1 MKSSDRPKFGNLQ
14 NLKVLNAGAVIAAP
28 FVCELF
34 AEQGADVIELEST
47 VAPDMYRMYGDAWS
61 VDRRN
66 QRMITL
72 NIPSPEGKE
81 ILLQMVKWADV
92 LVESSK
98 GGTWEKWG
106 LTDEVLWEA
115 NPALVILHISGF
127 GNWGDPD
134 YVRKASF
141 DPIGQ
146 AFSGYSNLNGFPDSP
161 PSVTKPFTGDF
172 MTGLMGAWAT
182 LAAVIRARE
191 TGEGESIDCCQFEA
205 LVRLQGATLSD
216 GINHGIQPMR
226 IGNEDLVG
234 ACAGAQKCKDG
245 YCQVAVGGAGPVK
258 KLVEFFGF
266 ADDPDFQP
274 LGTYPSVTRKPGCKS
289 LDEPLPDRAAKFR
302 AALDSW
308 CEKHT
313 VERSTASSA
322 RWAMAVKP
330 RHDLRDDAGL
340 TTLPGARG
348 VRRLLRRDHAEYWST
363 GKDMIRLQ
371 NVPARSLRGRGEV
384 RRRHAGRARGI
395 RLFGKGDRV
404 AVREGGAAQGR
415 VARRRTA
422 RPRRVRTGAASP
434 REKRGEPSGAL
445 TMARIL
451 HIAMA
456 LGILR

>member
-1 MKSSDRPKFGNLQ
+1 MKSADRPQFGNLQ
-14 NLKVLNAGAVIAAP
+14 SLKVLNAGAVIAAP

-34 AEQGADVIELEST
+34 AEQGADVIELES
-47 VAPDMYRMYGDAWS
+47 VMAPDMYRMYGDAWS

-66 QRMITL
+66 QRMMTL

-98 GGTWEKWG
+98 GGTWAKWG

-146 AFSGYSNLNGFPDSP
+146 AFSGYSNLNGFPGCP
-161 PSVTKPFTGDF
+161 PNVTKPFTGDF
-172 MTGLMGAWAT
+172 ATALMGAWAT

-191 TGEGESIDCCQFEA
+191 TGEGESIDCTQFES
-205 LVRLQGATLSD
+205 LVRIQGATLSD

-245 YCQVAVGGAGPVK
+245 YCQVAVGGAGPVR

-274 LGTYPSVTRKPGCKS
+274 LGSYASITRAPGCKS
-289 LDEPLPDRAAKFR
+289 LDDPLPARAAKFR
-302 AALDSW
+302 KALDEWCEARTVEEVNSTFSSMGIPVSPHMTYAMMLENPHYKAREVFIDVYDEITEKDVKQVNMMPKFSKHPGQVVRGGAKYNADTDDILEEFGYSPEEIAALY
-308 CEKHT
+308 EK
-313 VERSTASSA
+313 
-322 RWAMAVKP
+322 
-330 RHDLRDDAGL
+330 
-340 TTLPGARG
+340 G
-348 VRRLLRRDHAEYWST
+348 VI
-363 GKDMIRLQ
+363 KK
-371 NVPARSLRGRGEV
+371 GE
-384 RRRHAGRARGI
+384 
-395 RLFGKGDRV
+395 
-404 AVREGGAAQGR
+404 
-415 VARRRTA
+415 
-422 RPRRVRTGAASP
+422 
-434 REKRGEPSGAL
+434 
-445 TMARIL
+445 
-451 HIAMA
+451 
-456 LGILR
+456 

>member
-81 ILLQMVKWADV
+81 VLLQMVKWADV

-274 LGTYPSVTRKPGCKS
+274 LGTYPSITRKPGCKS

-313 VERSTASSA
+313 VE
-322 RWAMAVKP
+322 
-330 RHDLRDDAGL
+330 
-340 TTLPGARG
+340 
-348 VRRLLRRDHAEYWST
+348 
-363 GKDMIRLQ
+363 
-371 NVPARSLRGRGEV
+371 EV
-384 RRRHAGRARGI
+384 NRI
-395 RLFGKGDRV
+395 FGQMGV
-404 AVREGGAAQGR
+404 AVSPHMTYEMMLNDPHYQAREVFVDCYDEITQKTVKQVNMIPRFKKHPGKIVRGGAKYDADTQDVLEEFGY
-415 VARRRTA
+415 
-422 RPRRVRTGAASP
+422 S
-434 REKRGEPSGAL
+434 EKEIELLYEKGVLRKGE
-445 TMARIL
+445 
-451 HIAMA
+451 
-456 LGILR
+456 

>member
-172 MTGLMGAWAT
+172 MTGLMGA
-182 LAAVIRARE
+182 
-191 TGEGESIDCCQFEA
+191 
-205 LVRLQGATLSD
+205 
-216 GINHGIQPMR
+216 
-226 IGNEDLVG
+226 
-234 ACAGAQKCKDG
+234 
-245 YCQVAVGGAGPVK
+245 
-258 KLVEFFGF
+258 
-266 ADDPDFQP
+266 
-274 LGTYPSVTRKPGCKS
+274 
-289 LDEPLPDRAAKFR
+289 
-302 AALDSW
+302 
-308 CEKHT
+308 
-313 VERSTASSA
+313 
-322 RWAMAVKP
+322 
-330 RHDLRDDAGL
+330 
-340 TTLPGARG
+340 
-348 VRRLLRRDHAEYWST
+348 
-363 GKDMIRLQ
+363 
-371 NVPARSLRGRGEV
+371 
-384 RRRHAGRARGI
+384 
-395 RLFGKGDRV
+395 
-404 AVREGGAAQGR
+404 
-415 VARRRTA
+415 
-422 RPRRVRTGAASP
+422 
-434 REKRGEPSGAL
+434 
-445 TMARIL
+445 
-451 HIAMA
+451 
-456 LGILR
+456 

>member
-141 DPIGQ
+141 DPS
-146 AFSGYSNLNGFPDSP
+146 ARRSR
-161 PSVTKPFTGDF
+161 
-172 MTGLMGAWAT
+172 AT
-182 LAAVIRARE
+182 R
-191 TGEGESIDCCQFEA
+191 T
-205 LVRLQGATLSD
+205 
-216 GINHGIQPMR
+216 
-226 IGNEDLVG
+226 
-234 ACAGAQKCKDG
+234 
-245 YCQVAVGGAGPVK
+245 
-258 KLVEFFGF
+258 
-266 ADDPDFQP
+266 
-274 LGTYPSVTRKPGCKS
+274 
-289 LDEPLPDRAAKFR
+289 
-302 AALDSW
+302 
-308 CEKHT
+308 
-313 VERSTASSA
+313 STAF
-322 RWAMAVKP
+322 P
-330 RHDLRDDAGL
+330 
-340 TTLPGARG
+340 
-348 VRRLLRRDHAEYWST
+348 
-363 GKDMIRLQ
+363 
-371 NVPARSLRGRGEV
+371 
-384 RRRHAGRARGI
+384 
-395 RLFGKGDRV
+395 
-404 AVREGGAAQGR
+404 
-415 VARRRTA
+415 TA
-422 RPRRVRTGAASP
+422 RPA
-434 REKRGEPSGAL
+434 
-445 TMARIL
+445 
-451 HIAMA
+451 
-456 LGILR
+456 

>member
-245 YCQVAVGGAGPVK
+245 YCQVAVGGVDG
-258 KLVEFFGF
+258 
-266 ADDPDFQP
+266 
-274 LGTYPSVTRKPGCKS
+274 
-289 LDEPLPDRAAKFR
+289 AAVQ
-302 AALDSW
+302 AQQ
-308 CEKHT
+308 
-313 VERSTASSA
+313 
-322 RWAMAVKP
+322 AVFC
-330 RHDLRDDAGL
+330 HD
-340 TTLPGARG
+340 
-348 VRRLLRRDHAEYWST
+348 
-363 GKDMIRLQ
+363 
-371 NVPARSLRGRGEV
+371 GEV
-384 RRRHAGRARGI
+384 QHH
-395 RLFGKGDRV
+395 LVHLRV
-404 AVREGGAAQGR
+404 AVAPDAQQCFLHAVQQGR
-415 VARRRTA
+415 HRLGVVALRQIVPGPVVQQVPQQQNSV
-422 RPRRVRTGAASP
+422 RPGRLGGLEQLPAVVRGP
-434 REKRGEPSGAL
+434 VEV
-445 TMARIL
+445 
-451 HIAMA
+451 
-456 LGILR
+456 

>member
-274 LGTYPSVTRKPGCKS
+274 LGTYPSITRKPGCKS

-313 VERSTASSA
+313 VEEVNRIFGQ
-322 RWAMAVKP
+322 MGVAVSP
-330 RHDLRDDAGL
+330 PYDLRDDAERPA
-340 TTLPGARG
+340 LPGARG
-348 VRRLLRRDHAEYWST
+348 VRRLLRRDHAED
-363 GKDMIRLQ
+363 GQAGEHDPALQ
-371 NVPARSLRGRGEV
+371 EASRQDRARRGEV

-395 RLFGKGDRV
+395 RLFGKGDRA

-422 RPRRVRTGAASP
+422 RSRRVRAGAVPP

>member
-141 DPIGQ
+141 DPS
-146 AFSGYSNLNGFPDSP
+146 ARRSR
-161 PSVTKPFTGDF
+161 
-172 MTGLMGAWAT
+172 A
-182 LAAVIRARE
+182 IR
-191 TGEGESIDCCQFEA
+191 T
-205 LVRLQGATLSD
+205 
-216 GINHGIQPMR
+216 
-226 IGNEDLVG
+226 
-234 ACAGAQKCKDG
+234 
-245 YCQVAVGGAGPVK
+245 
-258 KLVEFFGF
+258 
-266 ADDPDFQP
+266 
-274 LGTYPSVTRKPGCKS
+274 
-289 LDEPLPDRAAKFR
+289 
-302 AALDSW
+302 
-308 CEKHT
+308 
-313 VERSTASSA
+313 STAS
-322 RWAMAVKP
+322 P
-330 RHDLRDDAGL
+330 
-340 TTLPGARG
+340 
-348 VRRLLRRDHAEYWST
+348 
-363 GKDMIRLQ
+363 
-371 NVPARSLRGRGEV
+371 
-384 RRRHAGRARGI
+384 
-395 RLFGKGDRV
+395 
-404 AVREGGAAQGR
+404 
-415 VARRRTA
+415 TA
-422 RPRRVRTGAASP
+422 RPA
-434 REKRGEPSGAL
+434 
-445 TMARIL
+445 
-451 HIAMA
+451 
-456 LGILR
+456 

>member
-14 NLKVLNAGAVIAAP
+14 NLKVLNDGAVIAAP

-134 YVRKASF
+134 YVRKAAF

-205 LVRLQGATLSD
+205 RVRLQGATLSD

-274 LGTYPSVTRKPGCKS
+274 LGTYPSITRKPGCKS

-308 CEKHT
+308 CEEHT
-313 VERSTASSA
+313 VE
-322 RWAMAVKP
+322 
-330 RHDLRDDAGL
+330 
-340 TTLPGARG
+340 
-348 VRRLLRRDHAEYWST
+348 
-363 GKDMIRLQ
+363 
-371 NVPARSLRGRGEV
+371 EV
-384 RRRHAGRARGI
+384 NRI
-395 RLFGKGDRV
+395 FGQMGV
-404 AVREGGAAQGR
+404 AVSPHMTYEMMLNDPHYQAREVFVDCYDEITQKTVKQVNMIPRFKKHPGKIVRGGAKYDADTQDVLEEFG
-415 VARRRTA
+415 
-422 RPRRVRTGAASP
+422 
-434 REKRGEPSGAL
+434 
-445 TMARIL
+445 
-451 HIAMA
+451 
-456 LGILR
+456 